1 MNDHLFPSSF
11 FTTMSHIFASPA
23 SLIERSTNLFLS
35 RLITRVLDKTS
46 SLDIT
51 ISEFNSII
59 NWLWFSP
66 VLMLQKYRKIRHVTL
81 IACNGTLDWK
91 EYQIRYYNYWNYTYE
106 WFNIN
111 GELNSNLRVEGCWE
125 KSLSLSQKSQNLT
138 LKFAMYITIWI
149 GTNRNTR
156 YHNYL
161 I

>member
-81 IACNGTLDWK
+81 IAWNWTLDWK

-111 GELNSNLRVEGCWE
+111 GELNFNLRVEGCWE
-125 KSLSLSQKSQNLT
+125 KSLSLSQKSQNLA